1 MKSAK
6 NVGSIIELNL
16 VTESC
21 IRPYTSDF
29 RPYALWNARAAGHD
43 AEQVVDALARLRE
56 LIELAAH
63 VPEIR
68 RPTRPTR
75 NSQKRRVDT
84 KVRRGQVKL
93 QRGRVKDA

>member
-1 MKSAK
+1 MSAYIK
-6 NVGSIIELNL
+6 PIGRPG
-16 VTESC
+16 TEQWK
-21 IRPYTSDF
+21 
-29 RPYALWNARAAGHD
+29 AMM
-43 AEQVVDALARLRE
+43 RE
-56 LIELAAH
+56 LIELAAL